1 MSDRINEF
9 EKDYSKHVETNKK
22 RKYYIK
28 NNQVN
33 QELPSTDFTI
43 NKNLVIIVN
52 NSEIEINE
60 KSTKKQNFSSNVI
73 SGISSSKTSKNFE
86 QANFAEK
93 KGIKTVSKG
102 INYLGKKIKDL
113 TDEQKFNKN
122 QNIFPKEMK
131 NNTYFDK
138 VNVENE
144 NGDGKKIKSMNL
156 NKNDNNSLGNVPNEG
171 RYFYKININETEL
184 LHQTIEYKNRPFY
197 NDPFDIIN
205 NNNKIKDL
213 FLIK

>member
-22 RKYYIK
+22 RKNYIK
-28 NNQVN
+28 NYQANK
-33 QELPSTDFTI
+33 ELPSTDFTI

-52 NSEIEINE
+52 KSEMETNE
-60 KSTKKQNFSSNVI
+60 KPTKKQNFSSNVI
-73 SGISSSKTSKNFE
+73 SGISSSTTLKNFG
-86 QANFAEK
+86 QVNFAPKE
-93 KGIKTVSKG
+93 GNKTLSKG
-102 INYLGKKIKDL
+102 INFLGKKIKDL

-122 QNIFPKEMK
+122 QKIYPKDMK
-131 NNTYFDK
+131 NNTYLNK
-138 VNVENE
+138 AKVENE
-144 NGDGKKIKSMNL
+144 NEEGKKIKSMNG
-156 NKNDNNSLGNVPNEG
+156 NKSNNNNLENASNEES
-171 RYFYKININETEL
+171 YFYKININETEL

-205 NNNKIKDL
+205 DNNKIKDL